1 MTDQELIEQFYK
13 TKYYISYSGLS
24 KLRFSPRLF
33 FTHYILQQKE
43 ESVGAHLVEGRL
55 IHCLLLQPDEYEN
68 QFYVAKSKLPSD
80 NLKDI
85 VDKIFREHPECSDL
99 SNFQD
104 EILNTLVEKN
114 LYQTLKTDEQRLA
127 KVITPITIDYLA
139 DLTNSIGKS
148 VIDQNMYDKCLRVVT
163 KFKANPEVRY
173 HLGLDVTEFDD
184 VKCHRELPASCDL
197 VDYKFGIKG
206 ILDSVIVDDVNKVIK
221 IADVKT
227 TSKTIPEF
235 RESVEYYN
243 YWMQAAMY
251 VLLAKCYFL
260 KLDYTYQYS
269 FVVVDKYEQIY
280 CFPVSQ
286 LTLDE
291 WNERFRKALD
301 EAHYHYENRDYS
313 LPYEY
318 IVNKIIL

>member
-1 MTDQELIEQFYK
+1 MIDQELIDQFYK
-13 TKYYISYSGLS
+13 SKYYMSYSGLS
-24 KLRFSPRLF
+24 KLRFSPKLF
-33 FTHYILQQKE
+33 YNHYILQQKE
-43 ESVGAHLVEGRL
+43 ESIGAHLIEGRL
-55 IHCLLLQPDEYEN
+55 IHCLLLQPDEYNN

-80 NLKDI
+80 NVKDI
-85 VDKIFREHPECSDL
+85 VDKIFKEYPNCDDL

-104 EILNTLVEKN
+104 EILNILIEKN
-114 LYQTLKTDEQRLA
+114 LYQTLKTNEQRLA
-127 KVITPITIDYLA
+127 KVITPITTDYLA
-139 DLTNSIGKS
+139 DLISSVGKS
-148 VIDQNMYDKCLRVVT
+148 VIDQSTYDKCIRVVT
-163 KFKANPEVRY
+163 KFKENPDVRFN
-173 HLGLDVTEFDD
+173 LGLDITDFDN
-184 VKCHRELPASCDL
+184 VNYYRELPVSCDL
-197 VDYKFGIKG
+197 SDYKFGIKG

-235 RESVEYYN
+235 KESVEYYN

-251 VLLAKCYFL
+251 VLLSKCYFL
-260 KLDYTYQYS
+260 KLDYTYEYS

-286 LTLDE
+286 LTLLE
-291 WNERFRKALD
+291 WNERFTKAIN

-318 IVNKIIL
+318 IVNKMTL

>member
-13 TKYYISYSGLS
+13 SKYYISYSGLS

-33 FTHYILQQKE
+33 YTHYILQQKE

-55 IHCLLLQPDEYEN
+55 IHCLLLQPEVYED

-85 VDKIFREHPECSDL
+85 VDKIFKEHNCDDL
-99 SNFQD
+99 SNFQE
-104 EILNTLVEKN
+104 EILNILVEKN

-127 KVITPITIDYLA
+127 KVITPITIDYLS
-139 DLTNSIGKS
+139 DLVNSTGKS
-148 VIDQNMYDKCLRVVT
+148 VIDQSTFDKCNRIVT
-163 KFKANPEVRY
+163 KFRAHPDVIE
-173 HLGLDVTEFDD
+173 HLGLEITEFDSAK
-184 VKCHRELPASCDL
+184 VHREIEASCDL
-197 VDYKFGIKG
+197 VDYQFGIKG

-235 RESVEYYN
+235 KESVEYYN

-251 VLLAKCYFL
+251 ILLCKCSFG
-260 KLDYTYQYS
+260 KLDYKYEYS

-286 LTLDE
+286 LTLDD
-291 WNERFRKALD
+291 WTERFRKALN
-301 EAHYHYENRDYS
+301 EAHYHYTNRDYS

-318 IVNKIIL
+318 IVSKIVL

>member
-13 TKYYISYSGLS
+13 NKYYISYSGLS
-24 KLRFSPRLF
+24 KLRFSPKLF
-33 FTHYILQQKE
+33 YTHYILQQKE

-55 IHCLLLQPDEYEN
+55 IHCLLLQPELYED

-85 VDKIFREHPECSDL
+85 VDRIFKEHNCDDL

-104 EILNTLVEKN
+104 EILNILVEKN
-114 LYQTLKTDEQRLA
+114 LYQTLKTDKQRLE
-127 KVITPITIDYLA
+127 KVITPITNDYLT
-139 DLTNSIGKS
+139 DLVNSTGKS
-148 VIDQNMYDKCLRVVT
+148 VIDQATYDKCNRIVT
-163 KFKANPEVRY
+163 KFKAHPDVIQ
-173 HLGLDVTEFDD
+173 HLGLELTEFDLAK
-184 VKCHRELPASCDL
+184 VHRELEASCDL
-197 VDYKFGIKG
+197 TDYQFGIKG
-206 ILDSVIVDDVNKVIK
+206 ILDSIIVDDVNKVIR

-235 RESVEYYN
+235 KDSVEYYN

-251 VLLAKCYFL
+251 ILLAKCTFG
-260 KLDYTYQYS
+260 KLDYKYEYS

-286 LTLDE
+286 LTLDD
-291 WNERFRKALD
+291 WNERFRKALN
-301 EAHYHYENRDYS
+301 EAHYHYTNRDYS

-318 IVNKIIL
+318 IVNKIVL

>member
-13 TKYYISYSGLS
+13 NKYYISYSGLS
-24 KLRFSPRLF
+24 KLRFSPKLF
-33 FTHYILQQKE
+33 YTHYILQQKE

-55 IHCLLLQPDEYEN
+55 IHCLLLQPELYED

-80 NLKDI
+80 NVKDI
-85 VDKIFREHPECSDL
+85 VDRIFKEHNCDDL

-104 EILNTLVEKN
+104 EILNILVEKN
-114 LYQTLKTDEQRLA
+114 LYQTLKTDKQRLE
-127 KVITPITIDYLA
+127 KVITPITNDYLT
-139 DLTNSIGKS
+139 DLVNSTGKS
-148 VIDQNMYDKCLRVVT
+148 VIDQATYDKCNRIVT
-163 KFKANPEVRY
+163 KFKAHPDVIQ
-173 HLGLDVTEFDD
+173 HLGLELTEFDSAK
-184 VKCHRELPASCDL
+184 VHRELEASCDL
-197 VDYKFGIKG
+197 TDYQFGIKG
-206 ILDSVIVDDVNKVIK
+206 ILDSIIVDDVNKVIR

-235 RESVEYYN
+235 KDSVEYYN

-251 VLLAKCYFL
+251 ILLAKCTFG
-260 KLDYTYQYS
+260 KLDYKYEYS

-286 LTLDE
+286 LTLDD
-291 WNERFRKALD
+291 WNERFRKALN
-301 EAHYHYENRDYS
+301 EAHYHYTNRDYS

-318 IVNKIIL
+318 IVNKIVL

>member
-1 MTDQELIEQFYK
+1 MLEQELIDQFYK
-13 TKYYISYSGLS
+13 TKYYISYSALS
-24 KLRFSPRLF
+24 KLKFSPKLF

-55 IHCLLLQPDEYEN
+55 IHCLLLQPELYDD

-85 VDKIFREHPECSDL
+85 VDKIFKEHNCDDL
-99 SNFQD
+99 SNYQD
-104 EILNTLVEKN
+104 EILNILIEKN

-127 KVITPITIDYLA
+127 KVITPITIDYLS
-139 DLTNSIGKS
+139 DLNNSIGKS
-148 VIDQNMYDKCLRVVT
+148 VIDQSTFDKCTRIVT
-163 KFKANPEVRY
+163 KFKAHPDVIK
-173 HLGLDVTEFDD
+173 HLGLELTEFDSC
-184 VKCHRELPASCDL
+184 KIHRELEASCDL
-197 VDYKFGIKG
+197 ADYKFGIKG
-206 ILDSVIVDDVNKVIK
+206 ILDSVIVDDANKVIR

-235 RESVEYYN
+235 KESVEYYN

-251 VLLAKCYFL
+251 VLLAKCYFM
-260 KLDYTYQYS
+260 KLDYKCEFS

-280 CFPVSQ
+280 CFQVSPLSLQ
-286 LTLDE
+286 DWNNRFKQALT
-291 WNERFRKALD
+291 

-313 LPYEY
+313 LPYDF
-318 IVNKIIL
+318 IVNKIML